1 AGPPPKAP
9 HASVSF
15 PQDRLAR
22 KRQQAEQFI
31 QSQKAKVNPN
41 KPTSALQKRFWKNV
55 SIQESEDG
63 LQVMLDTRPVR
74 TAGRQILNLPHH
86 RRGLAMSI
94 AMEWDQ
100 LVSAQQALKQH
111 YIPLTSM
118 TSRAMDIANEDKDG
132 NSEARDSI
140 VRMAMRYLGTDTL
153 LCWAPERNIHDPYQK
168 EGEKP
173 LRDRQR
179 DVAEPIIAFLK
190 THIFPGVDIEPILD
204 ESSIVPRS
212 QPEMTRNAIRGWIT
226 GLPAF
231 ELAALER
238 GVLATKSL
246 LVAARLLVEW
256 SQEYRHL
263 HHEKPMGQRF
273 GINEANEAATLEVM
287 HQIENWGEVED
298 SHDVEREDMR
308 RQLGSVVLLQQ
319 SLEVL
324 FEKRGEVK
332 KTGDWPMADADLLHP
347 LADLGRGSILG
358 GDEASERKERTGN
371 ERMKEYPPAR
381 APRTIK
387 NTFSRLTYYTQP
399 VEAR

>member
-1 AGPPPKAP
+1 MEMLSSRAVRATSSLSVPRHCSRSTSAAAVAPQLSRPSCLLHTSATRDATPLPHPTVAGPPPQAP

-31 QSQKAKVNPN
+31 QSQKAKVNPD

-63 LQVMLDTRPVR
+63 LQVMLDARPVR

-212 QPEMTRNAIRGWIT
+212 QPEMTRNVIRGWIT

-308 RQLGSVVLLQQ
+308 RQLGSVVLLV
-319 SLEVL
+319 S
-324 FEKRGEVK
+324 
-332 KTGDWPMADADLLHP
+332 
-347 LADLGRGSILG
+347 
-358 GDEASERKERTGN
+358 
-371 ERMKEYPPAR
+371 
-381 APRTIK
+381 
-387 NTFSRLTYYTQP
+387 
-399 VEAR
+399 